1 MLGAARMFR
10 PELSALSGSAWKS
23 LRTLCTVRVLI
34 AAAVIFAMMSN
45 GASVYA
51 LPLRVAIAYFVLS
64 LVGLLVTWA
73 YTRHYV
79 EQLALS
85 ISVDLVAISALVSV
99 APSGEGLSL
108 LFFFPVA
115 GAALLAELPMAL
127 FVAAVASLIVLL
139 DAALRQLG
147 GAEVSYTQTGTL
159 GATMFGAAWLLN
171 RLAERV
177 IAQERLVSMKNAEL
191 QAQVRVNRAVINEM
205 RQGIL
210 LVSQDGHVRAAN
222 PAARSVLDLDRPE
235 LTGDLGERIAQHYP
249 TLNRVLSAWAHVRP
263 TDTRAW
269 TVALES
275 TAGGEGEGH
284 GPARPPRRVRIRSIP
299 FGVEKPHDAPLL
311 VSIEDMREV
320 ETQATQ
326 LKLAS
331 MGRLTASIAHEI
343 RNPLAAISHA
353 ADLLAEDA
361 QDDGSRRLLRIVH
374 DNVHRLDRIVGDILS
389 VSRATRV
396 RMEHVPLMA
405 SITQMVGDFARDRDI
420 DEARFAIDIDEAL
433 VVRFDRAHLTQII
446 VNLIANAARYGSASA
461 GAVEV
466 TADRELNGGVR
477 LTVANDGPAIGE
489 DARTQLFEPFFTTD
503 RHGTGLGL
511 FLARELAIANAAE
524 LFLDEAAAQSRHM
537 GAAFTLRFAPT
548 HAFPDTDASATAP

>member
-1 MLGAARMFR
+1 MFR

-34 AAAVIFAMMSN
+34 AAAVVFAMIT
-45 GASVYA
+45 GGPVFQAV
-51 LPLRVAIAYFVLS
+51 PLRVALVYFAMAL
-64 LVGLLVTWA
+64 LGLLVTWA

-85 ISVDLVAISALVSV
+85 ISTDLVAIAAMVAL
-99 APSGEGLSL
+99 APTGEGVSL

-115 GAALLAELPMAL
+115 GAALLTELPMAL
-127 FVAAVASLIVLL
+127 FVAAVASLIVLV
-139 DAALRQLG
+139 DAAMRQLG
-147 GAEVSYTQTGTL
+147 GAEVSYTQTGAL
-159 GATMFGAAWLLN
+159 GATMFAVAWLLN

-275 TAGGEGEGH
+275 AAGGEGDGQ
-284 GPARPPRRVRIRSIP
+284 GPARPPRRVRIRSVP

-320 ETQATQ
+320 ETQAMQ

-361 QDDGSRRLLRIVH
+361 PDDSSRRLLRIVH

-396 RMEHVPLMA
+396 RMEHVPLTQA
-405 SITQMVGDFARDRDI
+405 ITQMVTDFARDREI
-420 DEARFAIDIDEAL
+420 DLQRFAIDIDDGL
-433 VVRFDRAHLTQII
+433 VVRFDRAHLTQIV
-446 VNLIANAARYGSASA
+446 VNLVANGARYGSATA
-461 GAVEV
+461 GAVEI
-466 TADRELNGGVR
+466 TADREPSGGVR
-477 LTVANDGPAIGE
+477 LTVANDGPPIGE
-489 DARTQLFEPFFTTD
+489 DVRGQLFEPFFTTD

-524 LFLDEAAAQSRHM
+524 LFLDEAAAQSRHL
-537 GAAFTLRFAPT
+537 GAAFTLRFAPS
-548 HAFPDTDASATAP
+548 HALTDTDASVSEP